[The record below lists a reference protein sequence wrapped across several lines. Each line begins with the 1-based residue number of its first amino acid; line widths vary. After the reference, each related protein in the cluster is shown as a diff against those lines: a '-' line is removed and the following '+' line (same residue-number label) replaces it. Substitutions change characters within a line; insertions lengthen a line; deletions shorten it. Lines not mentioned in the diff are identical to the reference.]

1 LVTRKITVAAAVT
14 RAPRLLM
21 TARRRQPAGLVRRPV
36 HDQPGLRQ
44 REAGEHA
51 DREQRDQRQ
60 GVAADRDQEHPGP
73 GGQRPDAGAEYA
85 LAQDLIRCRAGA
97 AAAARQVEPLAR
109 EISTVHDLTG

>member
-1 LVTRKITVAAAVT
+1 
-14 RAPRLLM
+14 M
-21 TARRRQPAGLVRRPV
+21 TARRRQPAGLVRRR

-73 GGQRPDAGAEYA
+73 GGRARMPEPNTPSPRTDSVS
-85 LAQDLIRCRAGA
+85 CRAPPQLPGRWSRWR
-97 AAAARQVEPLAR
+97 ARSRL
-109 EISTVHDLTG
+109 STTSPADSLSGGSRC

>member
-21 TARRRQPAGLVRRPV
+21 TARRRQPAGLVRRR

-73 GGQRPDAGAEYA
+73 GGQRPDA
-85 LAQDLIRCRAGA
+85 
-97 AAAARQVEPLAR
+97 
-109 EISTVHDLTG
+109 